1 MGDIAEMML
10 DGTLCEGCG
19 TYLGRVDGFP
29 QRCRSCA
36 KDGWSGVIQPQKVT
50 CQHCGRRVKASG
62 LTDHIRDVHPERGA
76 A

>member
-10 DGTLCEGCG
+10 DGTPCEGCG

-29 QRCRSCA
+29 QRCRSCT
-36 KDGWSGVIQPQKVT
+36 KDAPSGVIQSPKVA
-50 CQHCGRRVKASG
+50 CQRCGRRVKASG
-62 LTDHIRDVHPERGA
+62 LMDHIRDAHPERGA